1 MVYAKHIQ
9 NEFLGKVQLCLSL
22 LTSIK
27 GRSSL
32 EDSENQSDHG
42 REENGSVIP
51 SLRKGTLLRHFQY
64 TQSMSLGVI
73 LLISS
78 LSKFSVN

>member
-22 LTSIK
+22 LTSVK

-42 REENGSVIP
+42 REENRSVIP
-51 SLRKGTLLRHFQY
+51 SLRKGTLLKHFQY
-64 TQSMSLGVI
+64 T
-73 LLISS
+73 
-78 LSKFSVN
+78 